1 MKNIFLILTVIWF
14 GCATPGPGPQGP
26 PGPQGELGTQ
36 GVPGPQGPPGEQG
49 PQGLKGDPGPA
60 GEVDPAIIKKL
71 EDALNSGLFGEK
83 KEVVSA
89 SVHFSF
95 GIAPPKMGF
104 AVMTNYGK
112 IYQLKNKNEVT
123 MGDSFEL
130 LVRVA
135 EYDDF
140 VSLSF
145 LSGAEGQKHFYMAI
159 TESGKSYVS
168 EDLKKWSYKVDI
180 PLK

>member
-26 PGPQGELGTQ
+26 PGPQGEPGTLGER
-36 GVPGPQGPPGEQG
+36 GPQGS
-49 PQGLKGDPGPA
+49 PGPA
-60 GEVDPAIIKKL
+60 GQVDPALIKKL
-71 EDALNSGLFGEK
+71 EDALNSELSAAN

-95 GIAPPKMGF
+95 GIAPPVMGF

-159 TESGKSYVS
+159 TKSGKSYVS
-168 EDLKKWSYKVDI
+168 EDLKKWSYKGDI

>member
-1 MKNIFLILTVIWF
+1 MKHIFLLATVLWM
-14 GCATPGPGPQGP
+14 GCATTGAQGP
-26 PGPQGELGTQ
+26 PGPQGD
-36 GVPGPQGPPGEQG
+36 PGPTGPSGEQGPPGQVG
-49 PQGLKGDPGPA
+49 TPGKP
-60 GEVDPAIIKKL
+60 GKVDSALIKKL
-71 EDALNSGLFGEK
+71 EDALNSELSAAN

-95 GIAPPKMGF
+95 GIAPPIMGF

-145 LSGAEGQKHFYMAI
+145 LSGAEGQKHFYLAI
-159 TESGKSYVS
+159 TESGLSFVS
-168 EDLKKWSYKVDI
+168 EDLKNWSSKGDI

>member
-26 PGPQGELGTQ
+26 PGPQGEPGTLGER
-36 GVPGPQGPPGEQG
+36 GPQGS
-49 PQGLKGDPGPA
+49 PGPA
-60 GEVDPAIIKKL
+60 GQVDPALIKKL
-71 EDALNSGLFGEK
+71 EDALNGGLAEAK
-83 KEVVSA
+83 QEVVTA

-95 GIAPPKMGF
+95 GIAPPSMGF

-145 LSGAEGQKHFYMAI
+145 LSGAEGQKHFYLAI
-159 TESGKSYVS
+159 TESGLSFVS
-168 EDLKKWSYKVDI
+168 EDLKNWSSKGDV

>member
-14 GCATPGPGPQGP
+14 GCVTPGPGPQGP
-26 PGPQGELGTQ
+26 PGPQGE
-36 GVPGPQGPPGEQG
+36 PGAPGK
-49 PQGLKGDPGPA
+49 QGLPGIQGNPGAPGKQGNPGDPGKVNPA
-60 GEVDPAIIKKL
+60 LIQK
-71 EDALNSGLFGEK
+71 F
-83 KEVVSA
+83 
-89 SVHFSF
+89 FSF
-95 GIAPPKMGF
+95 GIAPPSMGF

-168 EDLKKWSYKVDI
+168 EDLKKWSYKGDI

>member
-1 MKNIFLILTVIWF
+1 MKNIFLILAVIWL

-26 PGPQGELGTQ
+26 PGPQGEPGTLGER
-36 GVPGPQGPPGEQG
+36 GPQGS
-49 PQGLKGDPGPA
+49 PGPA
-60 GEVDPAIIKKL
+60 GQVDPALIKKL
-71 EDALNSGLFGEK
+71 EDALNGGLAEAK
-83 KEVVSA
+83 QEVVTA

-95 GIAPPKMGF
+95 GIAPPSMGF

-123 MGDSFEL
+123 MGNSFEL

-168 EDLKKWSYKVDI
+168 EDLKKWSYKGDI

>member
-1 MKNIFLILTVIWF
+1 MKNIFLILAVIWL

-26 PGPQGELGTQ
+26 PGPQGEPGTLGER
-36 GVPGPQGPPGEQG
+36 GPQGS
-49 PQGLKGDPGPA
+49 PGPA
-60 GEVDPAIIKKL
+60 GQVDPALIKKL
-71 EDALNSGLFGEK
+71 EDALNSELSAAN

-95 GIAPPKMGF
+95 GIAPPVMGF

-159 TESGKSYVS
+159 TESGRSYVS
-168 EDLKKWSYKVDI
+168 EDLKNWSSKGDV

>member
-1 MKNIFLILTVIWF
+1 MKHIFLLATVLWM
-14 GCATPGPGPQGP
+14 GCATTGAQGP
-26 PGPQGELGTQ
+26 PGPQGD
-36 GVPGPQGPPGEQG
+36 PGPTGPSGEQGPPGQVG
-49 PQGLKGDPGPA
+49 TPGKP
-60 GEVDPAIIKKL
+60 GKVDSALIKKL
-71 EDALNSGLFGEK
+71 EDALNSELSAAN

-95 GIAPPKMGF
+95 GIAPPIMGF

-168 EDLKKWSYKVDI
+168 EDLKKWSYKGDI